1 MYNDQTQESVICN
14 KKKNNN
20 KYINKGIL
28 VIKFQK

>member
-14 KKKNNN
+14 KKKII
-20 KYINKGIL
+20 INKGIL